1 MTLPEKWAIAASI
14 ATILYTGLT
23 FILLMQNKKINS
35 TNNKLAE
42 FQIYNE
48 IAKKITTPEVSQL
61 IRNILNNNFNLDEN
75 NTIVLKE
82 HLLDNFEDLALF
94 YEDGLVEISK
104 INSGFGAKILV
115 LGNCTLVREFI
126 SQTRNQES
134 DELYKGFE
142 TLYNKIYEISNPNE
156 RLGRLPRLF
165 N

>member
-1 MTLPEKWAIAASI
+1 M
-14 ATILYTGLT
+14 
-23 FILLMQNKKINS
+23 
-35 TNNKLAE
+35 
-42 FQIYNE
+42 
-48 IAKKITTPEVSQL
+48 
-61 IRNILNNNFNLDEN
+61 DEN

-115 LGNCTLVREFI
+115 LGNCALVREFI
-126 SQTRNQES
+126 SQTRDQES